1 LTDGTKLCAS
11 LDRNG
16 LRPSRY
22 KITDDDI
29 LLYIGSEAG
38 AVIFDDATIVGKGRL
53 GPGQMISAN
62 TATGEFKYD
71 RQIKEELAQQKPYRR
86 WIDEN
91 RVELRKFVS
100 PAAHVPEIDF
110 SPLDL
115 SRQQVVHGIS
125 LEELDMVFPPI
136 DPIREWAV
144 MSLGVGLGPERNLL
158 VETPKHY
165 NTVSLDSA
173 ILFEHQL
180 EKIKDLDEQGF
191 PSLVIDCTWPVS
203 AGAAGMKTCLD
214 ELCLQA
220 ESAVQENRNILILS
234 DCGTS
239 AERVPI
245 PMLLAIGTIHHHLN
259 RIRKRLRAS
268 LVIESGET
276 RDVHQIACCFGFGAT
291 AICPYLGYATVRQL
305 VADESLIRHKAAFE
319 TVVPNGKTLN
329 LGDPGYN
336 RYRKAGERHVYTTE
350 VIKNFHTY
358 VKSGKPEDYDEYVCF
373 ALETNP
379 VAIKYLIEF
388 VPSSTGPIPLEE
400 VEPMESI
407 RRRFTTAAM
416 SLGTLSPEAHETL
429 AIAMNRIG
437 GKSDSGEGGED
448 PVRHKPYPNGDFAR
462 SYIKQVASGR
472 FGVSAYYLVNA
483 GELEIKMAQG
493 AKPGEGGQ
501 LPGHKVNALIARLRN
516 TQPGVQLISPP
527 PHHDIYSI
535 EDLAQLIHDLKEVNP
550 RG

>member
-1 LTDGTKLCAS
+1 
-11 LDRNG
+11 
-16 LRPSRY
+16 
-22 KITDDDI
+22 
-29 LLYIGSEAG
+29 
-38 AVIFDDATIVGKGRL
+38 
-53 GPGQMISAN
+53 
-62 TATGEFKYD
+62 
-71 RQIKEELAQQKPYRR
+71 
-86 WIDEN
+86 
-91 RVELRKFVS
+91 
-100 PAAHVPEIDF
+100 
-110 SPLDL
+110 
-115 SRQQVVHGIS
+115 
-125 LEELDMVFPPI
+125 
-136 DPIREWAV
+136 
-144 MSLGVGLGPERNLL
+144 
-158 VETPKHY
+158 
-165 NTVSLDSA
+165 
-173 ILFEHQL
+173 
-180 EKIKDLDEQGF
+180 
-191 PSLVIDCTWPVS
+191 
-203 AGAAGMKTCLD
+203 MKTCLD

-239 AERVPI
+239 AEHVPI

-259 RIRKRLRAS
+259 RIRKRLCAS

-379 VAIKYLIEF
+379 VAIKDLIEF